1 MPLNMDHFK
10 EKLENYSRVKEAKKT
25 WQLSAMHDL
34 EFYFARKDII
44 KAIGEIWVRFIDQ
57 IHNGIILIFWFW

>member
-1 MPLNMDHFK
+1 MLLNVDHFK
-10 EKLENYSRVKEAKKT
+10 EKLENYSRAKEAKKT

-34 EFYFARKDII
+34 EFYFAIKDII

-57 IHNGIILIFWFW
+57 IHNGIMLIFWFW